1 MYSKLTM
8 IWGIAE
14 RFHLHANAASSLGEG
29 KELLSTSN
37 EQKKKKAA
45 TVPTDC
51 FVFNNFR
58 LSNNAINKLLSAIK
72 LQSAF
77 VREDN
82 AAPDRKTVLI

>member
-1 MYSKLTM
+1 MLRDFIYMLM
-8 IWGIAE
+8 LQAVWE
-14 RFHLHANAASSLGEG
+14 REKSYLAPVMSR
-29 KELLSTSN
+29 
-37 EQKKKKAA
+37 KKKKAA

>member
-1 MYSKLTM
+1 MLM
-8 IWGIAE
+8 LQAVWE
-14 RFHLHANAASSLGEG
+14 REKSYLAPVMSR
-29 KELLSTSN
+29 
-37 EQKKKKAA
+37 KKKKAA